1 MFCINLYGGTTAAR
15 LRYTFTHRAAMLYA
29 HRIPAPPL
37 DRFISSIWFCQ
48 SEPRP
53 FALERVLPLGAA
65 QLIVNLKEDRT
76 RMYHP
81 ESGAVTVGC
90 GTVLSGVSTRYG
102 VIDTAEQECAAGVCF
117 RPGGTAAFFPMPAY
131 LMRDAGIPLEFVWD
145 RGRVARLREQVLAAP
160 TPAAKLDALERALVE
175 AWRSSAFD
183 AAVEFAL
190 DAIADRPQAANI
202 ADVADK
208 IGLSTRRLVERFKT
222 AVGLAPKR
230 YCRIL
235 RFQRALAW
243 AERGRQVDW
252 TRIAMDCGYFD
263 QAHFIHD
270 FRSFAGIT
278 PTGYDAGR
286 TQFRNHVHFLQA
298 DAASEMG

>member
-1 MFCINLYGGTTAAR
+1 
-15 LRYTFTHRAAMLYA
+15 MLYLQ
-29 HRIPAPPL
+29 RVPSPPL

-48 SEPRP
+48 SDPRP
-53 FALERVLPLGAA
+53 FALERVLPSGVA

-81 ESGAVTVGC
+81 ESGAMSADC
-90 GTVLSGVSTRYG
+90 GTVLSGIATRYS

-117 RPGGTAAFFPMPAY
+117 RPGGTAAFFSMPAS
-131 LMRDAGIPLEFVWD
+131 LIRDSGVALELAWG
-145 RGRVARLREQVLAAP
+145 RGRAACLREQVLAAA
-160 TPAAKLDALERALVE
+160 TPMAKLDALERAMAE
-175 AWRSSAFD
+175 AWRSD
-183 AAVEFAL
+183 AGDPAVGFAL
-190 DAIADRPQAANI
+190 GAFARRPEAANI
-202 ADVADK
+202 APIADR
-208 IGLSTRRLVERFKT
+208 IGLSPKRLVERFKI
-222 AVGLAPKR
+222 AVGIPPKR

-235 RFQRALAW
+235 RFQRALEC
-243 AERGRQVDW
+243 AERGRRVDW
-252 TRIAMDCGYFD
+252 TQIAADCGYFD

-298 DAASEMG
+298 EPAVEMR

>member
-1 MFCINLYGGTTAAR
+1 
-15 LRYTFTHRAAMLYA
+15 MLYID
-29 HRIPAPPL
+29 RVPSPPL

-53 FALERVLPLGAA
+53 FALERVLPSGAA

-81 ESGAVTVGC
+81 ESGAVTLSC
-90 GTVLSGVSTRYG
+90 GTVLSGVSTHYG
-102 VIDTAEQECAAGVCF
+102 VIDTAEQECVAGVCF
-117 RPGGTAAFFPMPAY
+117 RPGGTAAFFAVPAY
-131 LMRDAGIPLEFVWD
+131 LIRDAGMPLELAWN
-145 RGRVARLREQVLAAP
+145 RGRAARLREQVLEAVSP
-160 TPAAKLDALERALVE
+160 TAKLDALERALAE
-175 AWRSSAFD
+175 AWRSSACD

-202 ADVADK
+202 AAVADK
-208 IGLSTRRLVERFKT
+208 IGLSPRRLVERFKT
-222 AVGLAPKR
+222 AVGVPPKR

-235 RFQRALAW
+235 RFQRALAC

-278 PTGYDAGR
+278 PTGYDTGR
-286 TQFRNHVHFLQA
+286 TQFRNHVHFLQS
-298 DAASEMG
+298 DDASEMR